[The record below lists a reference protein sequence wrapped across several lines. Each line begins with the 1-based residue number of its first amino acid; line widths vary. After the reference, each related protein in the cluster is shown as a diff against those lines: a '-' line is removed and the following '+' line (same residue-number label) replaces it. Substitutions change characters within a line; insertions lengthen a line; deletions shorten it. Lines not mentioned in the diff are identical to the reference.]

1 MAAVSRYTSLKLLI
15 SYLSL
20 LGLMFFA
27 AWFLYKQQSNL
38 NGLLQDNKTDKK
50 YIVYTEL
57 IRDFYET
64 DNRSRVALQS
74 KENEPLSVFLD
85 KNAQLIDKLDKLK
98 PEFLLKEQG
107 LLDTLKLYLKYK
119 EKNIIDLRALHNSN
133 DDFSPL
139 TEILDKIKNLEV
151 SKGKLFLENF
161 VNEPEKL
168 TNYQRKVANDYIE
181 YLNRNVP
188 KDATNSVS
196 IREADSILKASKV
209 IIEKAQKEK
218 TKQTVAIKSKEIEL
232 LKNELFVTR
241 KLSDIIQMLRSAIE
255 KEQRKV
261 QVSKLENQNQTLKLM
276 RNAAF
281 ACVFLVVFFFFLL
294 SMDFLKNKNYRQ
306 ELELQKKKAERLLE
320 SREQLMATVSHDIKT
335 PLQSVMGYS
344 EQLLKN
350 ESQLANREQL
360 LKIKSASHY
369 IQQLVSDL
377 LDYVRM
383 EKGKIQVVFQDFELN
398 NLLEETAQSIA
409 DLHQKETVSLKFKV
423 DETEG
428 ILLYSDYNK
437 LRQIL
442 YNLIGNAFKFTS
454 EGSIIIK
461 TKIEH
466 QRLLIAVEDTG
477 VGIPKAS
484 FEKIFKPFTQENE
497 QVEILYGGTGLG
509 LSISQRLVDLLEGK
523 LFLESTVGKG
533 SIFTIDLPFKPI
545 NKKKLSN
552 HIALRTCVILD
563 DDTSQLQLAK
573 SLLNPYFDEVYVF
586 SNGNLALE
594 FINKNMPSLI
604 LSDIQMPIMDG
615 YTFLAALKKEVA
627 TASIPVIAISG
638 NVPIPSHDKTNS
650 FDAYLT
656 KPYTANELL
665 SLVSIFSG
673 KQLKIITDENQSLI
687 TVLKT
692 FLGDDMVTVR
702 NFIERYKKDLSVDM
716 ESLKKASLDRD
727 LASIEM
733 LCHKLQ
739 TMIGQFKREDLRN
752 ALQVIEQKCSS
763 DTTYEEIDL
772 DVKKALEELANFKE
786 SLILPNHIV

>member
-1 MAAVSRYTSLKLLI
+1 MATVSRYTSLKLLI

-20 LGLMFFA
+20 LGLMFFS

-38 NGLLQDNKTDKK
+38 NGLLQDNKADKK

-74 KENEPLSVFLD
+74 KENEPLSFFLD

-133 DDFSPL
+133 DDASPL

-188 KDATNSVS
+188 KDSTNSVS

-255 KEQRKV
+255 KDQRKV
-261 QVSKLENQNQTLKLM
+261 QESKLENQNQTLKLM
-276 RNAAF
+276 RNAAL

-350 ESQLANREQL
+350 ESQFANREQL

-409 DLHQKETVSLKFKV
+409 DLHQKESVSLKFKIT
-423 DETEG
+423 ETEG

-454 EGSIIIK
+454 EGSITIK

-477 VGIPKAS
+477 VGIPKTS
-484 FEKIFKPFTQENE
+484 FEKIFKPFTQENS

-523 LFLESTVGKG
+523 IVLESTVGKG
-533 SIFTIDLPFKPI
+533 SIFTIDLPFKPKN
-545 NKKKLSN
+545 NKKPSN
-552 HIALRTCVILD
+552 LIALRSCVILD

-594 FINKNMPSLI
+594 FINKNIPSLI

-615 YTFLAALKKEVA
+615 YTFLAALKREVA

-638 NVPIPSHDKTNS
+638 NSPISSHDKTNS
-650 FDAYLT
+650 FDAYLA

-665 SLVSIFSG
+665 SLVSVFSG
-673 KQLKIITDENQSLI
+673 KQLKAITAENQSLI
-687 TVLKT
+687 AILKT
-692 FLGDDMVTVR
+692 FLGDDMLAIS
-702 NFIERYKKDLSVDM
+702 NFIERYKRELNTDM

-727 LASIEM
+727 LATIGILS
-733 LCHKLQ
+733 HKLQ
-739 TMIGQFKREDLRN
+739 TMIGQFKREDLRKT
-752 ALQVIEQKCSS
+752 LQVIEQKCNSN
-763 DTTYEEIDL
+763 TTYEEIHL
-772 DVKKALEELANFKE
+772 DVKKALEQLANFKE